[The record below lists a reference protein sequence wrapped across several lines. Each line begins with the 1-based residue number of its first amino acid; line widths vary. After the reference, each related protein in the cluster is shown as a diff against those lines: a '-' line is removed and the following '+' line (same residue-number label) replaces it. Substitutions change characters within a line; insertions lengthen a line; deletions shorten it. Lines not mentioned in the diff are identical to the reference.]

1 MSQKS
6 YDFEGWVTKNDL
18 RCSDGRTIRKN
29 AFKDQDG
36 GRVPLCWG
44 HQHDDPTNV
53 LGHMDLENREE
64 GVWGYGSF
72 NKTELAQYA
81 KEQVIHGDITCLSI
95 WANHLTQTPEKD
107 VIHGIIREVSLVL
120 AGANPG
126 ASIQRVLAHGDY
138 DNDSMVIYSGEQII
152 CHSDSDSDEEE
163 KEEKEKKEDTKE
175 EISETK
181 PEELEH
187 ADDKKE
193 ENKMAEAEKKDKTVQ
208 DVIDTMNDEQK
219 NVLYALVGEAR
230 AESENNNSKE
240 EKEDMKHSVFD
251 TESKETTEVLSHDDM
266 TQIMSDAKRLGSLKE
281 AFLQHGITEIETL
294 FPDPKELNNTPKFI
308 DKDYTWVQSVMNS
321 VHRSPISRI
330 KTRFADITQDE
341 ARAKGY
347 LKGNRKKEE
356 VFSLLKRSTS
366 PTTVYKKQSFDR
378 DDIVDITDFDVVNWV
393 RGEMD
398 MKLDQEL
405 ARAYLLGDQRLASD
419 DDKIDESC
427 IRPVWK
433 DDDLFTI
440 KQRLTVPSTADADTK
455 AKAYIKAI
463 IRARKNYRGSGRPT
477 FYTTEDVL
485 TDMLLLTDT
494 TGRDLYDSVEKL
506 ATKLRVKEIVTVP
519 VMENVSH
526 EVSGKT
532 YNLIGIVVNMAD
544 YSVGAD
550 KGGAKS
556 MFEDFDIDYNR
567 MKYLIETRRSG
578 ALTEPF
584 SCISIEETVS
594 AEASTITS
602 TLSTMED
609 GLAPYRPVTTT
620 E

>member
-1 MSQKS
+1 MHRRA
-6 YDFEGWVTKNDL
+6 YH
-18 RCSDGRTIRKN
+18 RKN

-72 NKTELAQYA
+72 NNNELAQVA

-107 VIHGIIREVSLVL
+107 VVHGIIREVSLVL

-138 DNDSMVIYSGEQII
+138 DSDSMVIYSGEEII
-152 CHSDSDSDEEE
+152 CHIDSEEE
-163 KEEKEKKEDTKE
+163 PEEKLPE
-175 EISETK
+175 EPSEPK

-187 ADDKKE
+187 ADEKKE
-193 ENKMAEAEKKDKTVQ
+193 EPKMAEAEKKDKTVQ

-240 EKEDMKHSVFD
+240 DNNMKHSVFD
-251 TESKETTEVLSHDDM
+251 NESQENTEVLSHEDM
-266 TQIMSDAKRLGSLKE
+266 TQIMSDAKRVGSLKE

-294 FPDPKELNNTPKFI
+294 FPEPKELNNTPKWI

-356 VFSLLKRSTS
+356 IFSLLKRSTS

-378 DDIVDITDFDVVNWV
+378 DDVIDITDFDVVNWV

-398 MKLDQEL
+398 SKLDQEL

-419 DDKIDESC
+419 DDKIDENC

-440 KQRLTVPSTADADTK
+440 KQRLTVPATADADTK

-477 FYTTEDVL
+477 LYTTEDIL
-485 TDMLLLTDT
+485 TDMLLLTDGV
-494 TGRDLYDSVEKL
+494 GRDLYESVEKL

-526 EVSGKT
+526 EVGGKT
-532 YNLIGIVVNMAD
+532 YNLVAIVVNMAD

-584 SCISIEETVS
+584 SCISIEETIS
-594 AEASTITS
+594 AEATTITS

-609 GLAPYRPVTTT
+609 GLAPYRPTTSDQ

>member
-1 MSQKS
+1 MSKKS

-18 RCSDGRTIRKN
+18 RCTDGRTIRKN

-72 NKTELAQYA
+72 NNNELAQYA
-81 KEQVIHGDITCLSI
+81 KEQVVHGDITCLSI

-107 VIHGIIREVSLVL
+107 VVHGVIREVSLVL

-152 CHSDSDSDEEE
+152 CHSDSDKEEE
-163 KEEKEKKEDTKE
+163 EKKEDTKE
-175 EISETK
+175 ESSETK

-219 NVLYALVGEAR
+219 NVLYALIGEAR

-251 TESKETTEVLSHDDM
+251 TESKENTEVLSHDDM

-294 FPDPKELNNTPKFI
+294 FPEPKEFNNTPKFI
-308 DKDYTWVQSVMNS
+308 DKDYTWVQSVMGS

-356 VFSLLKRSTS
+356 IFSLLKRSTS

-378 DDIVDITDFDVVNWV
+378 DDIVDITGFDVVNWV

-440 KQRLTVPSTADADTK
+440 KQRLTVPATADADTK
-455 AKAYIKAI
+455 ARAYIKAI

-477 FYTTEDVL
+477 LYTTEDIL
-485 TDMLLLTDT
+485 TDMLLLTDGV
-494 TGRDLYDSVEKL
+494 GRDLYESAEKL

-526 EVSGKT
+526 EVGGKT

-584 SCISIEETVS
+584 SCISIEETIS
-594 AEASTITS
+594 QDATAITS

-609 GLAPYRPVTTT
+609 GLAPYRPVT
-620 E
+620 EIAAE

>member
-1 MSQKS
+1 
-6 YDFEGWVTKNDL
+6 
-18 RCSDGRTIRKN
+18 
-29 AFKDQDG
+29 
-36 GRVPLCWG
+36 
-44 HQHDDPTNV
+44 
-53 LGHMDLENREE
+53 
-64 GVWGYGSF
+64 
-72 NKTELAQYA
+72 
-81 KEQVIHGDITCLSI
+81 
-95 WANHLTQTPEKD
+95 
-107 VIHGIIREVSLVL
+107 
-120 AGANPG
+120 
-126 ASIQRVLAHGDY
+126 
-138 DNDSMVIYSGEQII
+138 MVIYSGEQII

-193 ENKMAEAEKKDKTVQ
+193 ENKMAEAEKKDRTVQ

-294 FPDPKELNNTPKFI
+294 FPNGKELNNTPKFI

-393 RGEMD
+393 RSEMD

-455 AKAYIKAI
+455 AKAYIRAI

-584 SCISIEETVS
+584 SCISIEETIS
-594 AEASTITS
+594 SEANTITS

-609 GLAPYRPVTTT
+609 GLAPYRPVADT

>member
-193 ENKMAEAEKKDKTVQ
+193 ENKMAEAE
-208 DVIDTMNDEQK
+208 
-219 NVLYALVGEAR
+219 
-230 AESENNNSKE
+230 
-240 EKEDMKHSVFD
+240 
-251 TESKETTEVLSHDDM
+251 
-266 TQIMSDAKRLGSLKE
+266 
-281 AFLQHGITEIETL
+281 
-294 FPDPKELNNTPKFI
+294 
-308 DKDYTWVQSVMNS
+308 
-321 VHRSPISRI
+321 
-330 KTRFADITQDE
+330 
-341 ARAKGY
+341 
-347 LKGNRKKEE
+347 
-356 VFSLLKRSTS
+356 
-366 PTTVYKKQSFDR
+366 
-378 DDIVDITDFDVVNWV
+378 
-393 RGEMD
+393 
-398 MKLDQEL
+398 
-405 ARAYLLGDQRLASD
+405 
-419 DDKIDESC
+419 
-427 IRPVWK
+427 
-433 DDDLFTI
+433 
-440 KQRLTVPSTADADTK
+440 
-455 AKAYIKAI
+455 
-463 IRARKNYRGSGRPT
+463 
-477 FYTTEDVL
+477 
-485 TDMLLLTDT
+485 
-494 TGRDLYDSVEKL
+494 
-506 ATKLRVKEIVTVP
+506 
-519 VMENVSH
+519 
-526 EVSGKT
+526 
-532 YNLIGIVVNMAD
+532 
-544 YSVGAD
+544 
-550 KGGAKS
+550 
-556 MFEDFDIDYNR
+556 
-567 MKYLIETRRSG
+567 
-578 ALTEPF
+578 
-584 SCISIEETVS
+584 
-594 AEASTITS
+594 
-602 TLSTMED
+602 
-609 GLAPYRPVTTT
+609 
-620 E
+620 